1 MSQGKIEVLF
11 TMLLAGMSR
20 LLVTMSNV
28 RLSYGR
34 TPALDKIDMEIRQ
47 GEFLVIS
54 GPSGAGKT
62 TLLRLIWMG
71 DKPDSGLVDVSGFRS
86 DRIHKREL
94 PQLRRKIGIVFQDF
108 RLLYSRTV
116 FDNVALPLQV
126 TGTGNRVVQK
136 RVIALLARM
145 GLSHRRNSYPHE
157 LSGGEQQRV
166 AIARA
171 MVAHPVILLADEPT
185 GNLDPEVSREVVN
198 LLLEINRTGTTVV
211 MATHDPRQVPAGKG
225 RFLFLD
231 GGVLRGADRWT
242 ELDEKI

>member
-1 MSQGKIEVLF
+1 MN
-11 TMLLAGMSR
+11 
-20 LLVTMSNV
+20 LLVTMNSV

-34 TPALDKIDMEIRQ
+34 WPALDNVEMEIRQ

-71 DKPDSGLVDVSGFRS
+71 ERPDSGFVEVSGFRS
-86 DRIHKREL
+86 DRIRKREL

-108 RLLYSRTV
+108 RLLDSRTV

-126 TGTGNRVVQK
+126 TGTGNRTVQK
-136 RVIALLARM
+136 RVISLLARM
-145 GLSHRRNSYPHE
+145 GLSHRRNAFPHE

-185 GNLDPEVSREVVN
+185 GNLDPEVSREVVD
-198 LLLEINRTGTTVV
+198 LLLEINRGGTTVV

-231 GGVLRGADRWT
+231 RGVLRRADRWT
-242 ELDEKI
+242 ELDEES

>member
-1 MSQGKIEVLF
+1 M
-11 TMLLAGMSR
+11 
-20 LLVTMSNV
+20 LVTMNGV

-34 TPALDKIDMEIRQ
+34 WSALDKIDMEIRQ
-47 GEFLVIS
+47 GEFIVIS
-54 GPSGAGKT
+54 GASGAGKT
-62 TLLRLIWMG
+62 SLLRLIWMG
-71 DKPDSGLVDVSGFRS
+71 DRPDSGIVDVSGFRS
-86 DRIHKREL
+86 DRIRKVEL

-108 RLLYSRTV
+108 RLLHTRTV

-126 TGTGNRVVQK
+126 TGTGNRIVQK
-136 RVIALLARM
+136 RVISLLARM
-145 GLSHRRNSYPHE
+145 GLSHRRNAFPHE

-185 GNLDPEVSREVVN
+185 GNLDPEVSTEVVE
-198 LLLEINRTGTTVV
+198 LLLEINRAGTTVV

-231 GGVLRGADRWT
+231 KGVLRRADRWT
-242 ELDEKI
+242 ELDMDS

>member
-1 MSQGKIEVLF
+1 MN
-11 TMLLAGMSR
+11 
-20 LLVTMSNV
+20 LLVTMNSV

-34 TPALDKIDMEIRQ
+34 WPALDNVEMEIRQ

-71 DKPDSGLVDVSGFRS
+71 ERPDSGFVEVSGFRS
-86 DRIHKREL
+86 DRIRKREL

-108 RLLYSRTV
+108 RLLDSRTV
-116 FDNVALPLQV
+116 FDNIALPLQV
-126 TGTGNRVVQK
+126 TGTGNRTVQK
-136 RVIALLARM
+136 RVISLLARM
-145 GLSHRRNSYPHE
+145 GLSHRRNAFPHE

-185 GNLDPEVSREVVN
+185 GNLDPDVSREVVD
-198 LLLEINRTGTTVV
+198 LLLEINRGGTTVV

-231 GGVLRGADRWT
+231 RGVLRRADRWT
-242 ELDEKI
+242 ELDQES

>member
-1 MSQGKIEVLF
+1 MNG
-11 TMLLAGMSR
+11 
-20 LLVTMSNV
+20 V

-34 TPALDKIDMEIRQ
+34 WPALDKIDMEIRQ
-47 GEFLVIS
+47 GEFVVIS
-54 GPSGAGKT
+54 GASGAGKT
-62 TLLRLIWMG
+62 SLLRLIWMG
-71 DKPDSGLVDVSGFRS
+71 DRPDSGIVDVSGFRS
-86 DRIHKREL
+86 DRIRKVEL

-108 RLLYSRTV
+108 RLLHTRTV

-126 TGTGNRVVQK
+126 TGTGNRIVQK
-136 RVIALLARM
+136 RVISLLARM
-145 GLSHRRNSYPHE
+145 GLSHRRNAFPHE

-185 GNLDPEVSREVVN
+185 GNLDPEVSMEVVE
-198 LLLEINRTGTTVV
+198 LLLEINRAGTTVV

-231 GGVLRGADRWT
+231 KGVLRGADRWT
-242 ELDEKI
+242 ELDSDS

>member
-1 MSQGKIEVLF
+1 MNS
-11 TMLLAGMSR
+11 
-20 LLVTMSNV
+20 V

-34 TPALDKIDMEIRQ
+34 WPALDNVEMEIRQ

-71 DKPDSGLVDVSGFRS
+71 ERPDSGSVEVSGFRS
-86 DRIHKREL
+86 DRIRKREL

-108 RLLYSRTV
+108 RLLDSRTV
-116 FDNVALPLQV
+116 FDNIALPLQV
-126 TGTGNRVVQK
+126 TGTGNRTVQK
-136 RVIALLARM
+136 RVISLLARM
-145 GLSHRRNSYPHE
+145 GLSHRRNAFPHE

-185 GNLDPEVSREVVN
+185 GNLDPDVSREVVD
-198 LLLEINRTGTTVV
+198 LLLEINRGGTTVV

-231 GGVLRGADRWT
+231 RGVLRRADRWT
-242 ELDEKI
+242 ELDQES

>member
-1 MSQGKIEVLF
+1 M
-11 TMLLAGMSR
+11 
-20 LLVTMSNV
+20 LVTMTGV

-34 TPALDKIDMEIRQ
+34 WPALDKIDMEIKQ

-71 DKPDSGLVDVSGFRS
+71 DRPDSGLVEVSGFRS
-86 DRIHKREL
+86 DRIRRSEL

-108 RLLYSRTV
+108 RLLHTRTV

-126 TGTGNRVVQK
+126 TGTGKRTVQK
-136 RVIALLARM
+136 RVISLLARM
-145 GLSHRRNSYPHE
+145 GLSHRRNAFPHE

-185 GNLDPEVSREVVN
+185 GNLDPEVSREVVE
-198 LLLEINRTGTTVV
+198 LLLEINRGGTTVV

-231 GGVLRGADRWT
+231 KGVLRGADRWT
-242 ELDEKI
+242 ELDSET

>member
-1 MSQGKIEVLF
+1 M
-11 TMLLAGMSR
+11 
-20 LLVTMSNV
+20 LVTMGGV

-34 TPALDKIDMEIRQ
+34 WPALDNVDMEIRR

-62 TLLRLIWMG
+62 TLLRLVWMG
-71 DKPDSGLVDVSGFRS
+71 EKPDSGLVEVIGFRS
-86 DRIHKREL
+86 DRIRKREL
-94 PQLRRKIGIVFQDF
+94 PRLRRKIGIVFQDF
-108 RLLYSRTV
+108 RLLHARTV

-126 TGTGNRVVQK
+126 SGTGSRVVQK
-136 RVIALLARM
+136 RVISLLARM
-145 GLSHRRNSYPHE
+145 GLSHRRNSFPYE

-171 MVAHPVILLADEPT
+171 MVGHPVILLADEPT
-185 GNLDPEVSREVVN
+185 GNLDPEVSREVIE
-198 LLLEINRTGTTVV
+198 LLLEINRGGTTVV

-231 GGVLRGADRWT
+231 KGVLRGADRWS
-242 ELDEKI
+242 ELDQDS

>member
-1 MSQGKIEVLF
+1 MN
-11 TMLLAGMSR
+11 
-20 LLVTMSNV
+20 LLVTMNSV

-34 TPALDKIDMEIRQ
+34 WPALDNVEMEIRQ

-62 TLLRLIWMG
+62 TLLKLIWMG
-71 DKPDSGLVDVSGFRS
+71 DRPDSGFVEVSGFRS
-86 DRIHKREL
+86 DRIRRREL
-94 PQLRRKIGIVFQDF
+94 PRLRRKIGIVFQDF
-108 RLLYSRTV
+108 RLLDGRTV

-126 TGTGNRVVQK
+126 TGTGNRTVQK
-136 RVIALLARM
+136 RVISLLARM
-145 GLSHRRNSYPHE
+145 GLSHRRNAFPHE

-171 MVAHPVILLADEPT
+171 MVAHPEILLADEPT
-185 GNLDPEVSREVVN
+185 GNLDPEVSREVVD
-198 LLLEINRTGTTVV
+198 LLLEINRGGTTVV

-231 GGVLRGADRWT
+231 RGVLRRADRWA
-242 ELDEKI
+242 ELDEES